1 MSLRRCRLM
10 RRPRTQRKC
19 KHCQTFFAPD
29 PRSARRQRYC
39 AKLACRQAS
48 KAASQHRWLQK
59 PGNRDY
65 FTGPTQVERVRQWRQ
80 AHPGYWRRQ
89 ASPAPDALQE
99 PSTPQEPREQPLD
112 AGVGQEALQ
121 DAFFMQPTLFVGLIA
136 HLTGLSLQE
145 DIAVTARRLQ
155 QLGRDILCGSPHAQ
169 GGIPDAQTPHLIAQT
184 PAGPSTV
191 QLGGSALGP

>member
-65 FTGPTQVERVRQWRQ
+65 FTGPTHVERVRQWRR

-89 ASPAPDALQE
+89 GSRAPEALQDDLE
-99 PSTPQEPREQPLD
+99 PQETQKQPLD
-112 AGVGQEALQ
+112 EGLTPQALQ
-121 DAFFMQPTLFVGLIA
+121 DAFFMQPAVLVGLIA
-136 HLTGLSLQE
+136 QLTGLSFQD
-145 DIAVTARRLQ
+145 DIAMTARRLQ
-155 QLGRDILCGSPHAQ
+155 QLGRD
-169 GGIPDAQTPHLIAQT
+169 
-184 PAGPSTV
+184 
-191 QLGGSALGP
+191 